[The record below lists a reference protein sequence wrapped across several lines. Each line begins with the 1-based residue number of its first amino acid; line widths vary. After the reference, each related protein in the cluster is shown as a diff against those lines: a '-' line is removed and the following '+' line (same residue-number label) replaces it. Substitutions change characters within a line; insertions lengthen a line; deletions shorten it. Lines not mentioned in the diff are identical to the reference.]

1 MAGFDHVAAEAEA
14 ADPATAARNA
24 RYGLILF
31 TLYFAFYAVFVGL
44 NAFAPDAMSVNVGGI
59 NLAVVYGMGLIGAA
73 LVLAL
78 IYCWLCHAPAAAT
91 GVSDIRSGE
100 GAR

>member
-31 TLYFAFYAVFVGL
+31 TLYFAFYAVFVVL
-44 NAFAPDAMSVNVGGI
+44 NAFAPDAMSVSIGGI
-59 NLAVVYGMGLIGAA
+59 NLAVIYGMGLIIAA

-78 IYCWLCHAPAAAT
+78 IYCWLCHHRV
-91 GVSDIRSGE
+91 VSRQTLSGE
-100 GAR
+100 AER